1 MEKCVN
7 WNMIKSFEPPIYLEG
22 DLVTYQYKPAIIQ
35 KAYLRDDTYSLRYEG
50 EEDHT
55 VGSSYV
61 ESKQNV
67 SKFVEKIK
75 WVYLQKRTG
84 VSLGMNNKQGSEV
97 LGRLVVG
104 DAVEFGCRGSRK
116 AGVVIKKNYDEN
128 VDEVVDGKILYDIEG
143 EDGVIHKDVSSRHIR
158 RFEPTKF
165 KINDTVLVEK
175 EDVRLAGQVDYEE
188 GVVVK
193 IHAQENTYD
202 VKIIEAE
209 FVAQWS
215 QGVEYRQTQ
224 WGRKASPFDKKTN
237 TSASSANFSISL
249 FDDSFSSSLAK
260 SPLPLTLPSSSLLPT
275 SPDSS
280 IPGELPSGS
289 LFATSPAVATSPLP
303 SSLSLGD
310 MHEFSMASS
319 CIPSMDQDK
328 ILKVTSIIKGKLTPG
343 NFIAGIGIVDGTWI
357 SPSDSAF
364 NDSVVRVTGGCG
376 YYKMSTCQKQSGI
389 ERKLQA
395 YSYRKNVSWH
405 KMRSHRPV
413 RAYNVNDAVEALST
427 CDRYSK
433 DPLLFSANLDQ
444 RVWLP
449 GIVTKVLGGNTY
461 NVEYTNL
468 RKEEGVMAVDMR
480 SINAP
485 VFVVHESV
493 HVRCMR
499 KDKFSKRMVSGMEEG
514 KILKSNYD
522 NTHDVLYSA
531 TGQVE
536 KSVSWHRISKV
547 SKPSM
552 KPTKASKKVF
562 EESEDCQVL
571 VPLKSQWVGDKGNKG
586 GGSSEWMDGV
596 VVSRTKVN
604 ENATNDLNT
613 RVRSDLGHRD
623 NMNFSKCNKYR
634 YEVKLLSSGEILK
647 VPDAH
652 GAIDIRESLLIF
664 SFSDL
669 LKIT

>member
-1 MEKCVN
+1 MSPRRRLDPVNPSAGMLEELVPGIVRRVDRAEGRYSVQYSNDGMIDSNMPGDLLERYTPPVYSTYDPIEVRLEIGSGLGKFEWEKGIVVMPDSHNLQYTVLLLNGDLKKDVNWSMLRAYNPRVYGEGDAIVHRTTGVEGMVLNPCLGKPHRYDLVMRGGKVEKCVN

-55 VGSSYV
+55 VGSSHV

-289 LFATSPAVATSPLP
+289 LLATSPAVATSPLP

-328 ILKVTSIIKGKLTPG
+328 ILKIFAAIP
-343 NFIAGIGIVDGTWI
+343 
-357 SPSDSAF
+357 
-364 NDSVVRVTGGCG
+364 
-376 YYKMSTCQKQSGI
+376 
-389 ERKLQA
+389 
-395 YSYRKNVSWH
+395 
-405 KMRSHRPV
+405 MRQTRP
-413 RAYNVNDAVEALST
+413 NKAL
-427 CDRYSK
+427 
-433 DPLLFSANLDQ
+433 
-444 RVWLP
+444 
-449 GIVTKVLGGNTY
+449 
-461 NVEYTNL
+461 
-468 RKEEGVMAVDMR
+468 
-480 SINAP
+480 
-485 VFVVHESV
+485 
-493 HVRCMR
+493 
-499 KDKFSKRMVSGMEEG
+499 
-514 KILKSNYD
+514 
-522 NTHDVLYSA
+522 
-531 TGQVE
+531 
-536 KSVSWHRISKV
+536 
-547 SKPSM
+547 
-552 KPTKASKKVF
+552 
-562 EESEDCQVL
+562 
-571 VPLKSQWVGDKGNKG
+571 
-586 GGSSEWMDGV
+586 
-596 VVSRTKVN
+596 
-604 ENATNDLNT
+604 
-613 RVRSDLGHRD
+613 
-623 NMNFSKCNKYR
+623 
-634 YEVKLLSSGEILK
+634 
-647 VPDAH
+647 
-652 GAIDIRESLLIF
+652 
-664 SFSDL
+664 
-669 LKIT
+669 